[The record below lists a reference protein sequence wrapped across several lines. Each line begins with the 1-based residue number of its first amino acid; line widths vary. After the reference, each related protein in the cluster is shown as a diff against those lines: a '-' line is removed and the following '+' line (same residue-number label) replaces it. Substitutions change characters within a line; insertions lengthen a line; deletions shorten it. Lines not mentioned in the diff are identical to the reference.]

1 MKSILCIFFSLISQI
16 AWAIVDGTP
25 ITDSSFRQSVAL
37 VYKKDPTQTTGE
49 IYCSGTLIGPRV
61 VISAA
66 HCISSGAKA
75 MKVSVEAFKSQT
87 WIYMGETENAPDLP
101 MVTPQFKNAKVV
113 VHPINDSIYSDIVL
127 IELDQ
132 DVDLKKWSINPA
144 SLLIP
149 TKELLGKELIHVG
162 YGQIT
167 NDGVKGNKALLR
179 LPLKE
184 LNGYNGL
191 GVGEMR
197 GNGPGACHGD
207 SGGSAYM
214 SDQKGNLRFVGV
226 EYAVSNHPCGFSATF
241 FVPLNEKIIDWL
253 KSLNRPLFL

>member
-1 MKSILCIFFSLISQI
+1 MKYLLGLFFTLAPQFG
-16 AWAIVDGTP
+16 WAIVDGVAISDT
-25 ITDSSFRQSVAL
+25 TFRQSVAL
-37 VYKKDPTQTTGE
+37 VYKKDQTQKTGE

-61 VISAA
+61 VVSAA

-75 MKVSVEAFKSQT
+75 MKVSVEAFKNQT
-87 WIYMGETENAPDLP
+87 WIYLGETENAPDLP
-101 MVTPQFKNAKVV
+101 MVTPQFKNSKVV

-132 DVDLKKWSINPA
+132 DVDLKKWNINPA
-144 SLLIP
+144 PLLIP
-149 TKELLGKELIHVG
+149 TKDLLGKDLIHVG

-167 NDGVKGNKALLR
+167 NDGVKGTKALLR

-197 GNGPGACHGD
+197 ASGPSACHGD

-214 SDQKGNLRFVGV
+214 NDQKGNLRFVGV
-226 EYAVSNHPCGFSATF
+226 EYALSNHPCGFSATF
-241 FVPLNEKIIDWL
+241 FVPLNEKILEWM